1 MTTPSLELTPEAV
14 EYRKAQEAEYGQ
26 YVATEPI
33 DIDGARA
40 FNVGDP
46 VPAGHVKRGV
56 VDKSL
61 VAKPET
67 KAGQEAQA
75 ASPTSPKGENA

>member
-1 MTTPSLELTPEAV
+1 MSELQDYQAAV
-14 EYRKAQEAEYGQ
+14 DAEYGV

-46 VPAGHVKRGV
+46 VPASHLDRGV
-56 VDKSL
+56 VRDEQ
-61 VAKPET
+61 VAKRQT
-67 KAGQEAQA
+67 KAGQKAQA
-75 ASPTSPKGENA
+75 ASATSPVEEK